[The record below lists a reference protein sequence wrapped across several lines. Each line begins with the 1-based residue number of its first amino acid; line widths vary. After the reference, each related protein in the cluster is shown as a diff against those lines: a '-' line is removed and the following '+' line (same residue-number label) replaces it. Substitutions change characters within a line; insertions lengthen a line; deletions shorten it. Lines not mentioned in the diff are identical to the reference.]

1 MDSQLHYSCASLNLS
16 ADGEWKLKKVLLPIL
31 GLLFLA
37 LAFGGSASAQISDPA
52 DLHVGPGAGTACAT
66 GCGSDPNTISSTNFD
81 IYYNPNTHSSQSP
94 IGDPF
99 YLIVATAVYSGSSN
113 SPTVGGT
120 ATMYSPYPGG
130 TQTSVS
136 VGPAVLQGEM
146 TSGDIY
152 TFLGLG
158 SQVTNSFN
166 FGNMVGCDT
175 GLAGCPNSGLL
186 GSGAPLFGQTITGY
200 DITTF
205 SIGTTV
211 FAPQDLLDFTGNLP
225 IGSFVAA
232 IGVNAAAQEAW
243 AVPFTESGL
252 VTHTPEPSSF
262 LMLGAGLLGLAVL
275 ASRRA
280 LAA

>member
-1 MDSQLHYSCASLNLS
+1 M
-16 ADGEWKLKKVLLPIL
+16 KKVLLPVL
-31 GLLFLA
+31 GLLLLA
-37 LAFGGSASAQISDPA
+37 LAFSGNASAQLLDPA

-66 GCGSDPNTISSTNFD
+66 GCGADPNTISATAFD
-81 IYYNPNTHSSQSP
+81 IYYNPNIHSSQDP

-99 YLIVATAVYSGSSN
+99 YLIVATPVYTGSTN

-120 ATMYSPYPGG
+120 ATMYTPYPGG
-130 TQTSVS
+130 PTTTVS
-136 VGPAVLQGEM
+136 VGGPVSQGEM
-146 TSGDIY
+146 TSGDLYGFI
-152 TFLGLG
+152 GLG
-158 SQVTNSFN
+158 PFANNSFQ
-166 FGNMVGCDT
+166 FVNMVACDT
-175 GLAGCPNSGLL
+175 GDAACPNASLG

-200 DITTF
+200 DVFTF
-205 SIGTTV
+205 SIGTTT
-211 FAPQDLLDFTGNLP
+211 FAPNDLLDFTGNLP

-232 IGVNAAAQEAW
+232 IGVNAAGDEAW

-252 VTHTPEPSSF
+252 VTGTQVPEPSSL